1 MVVMDVG
8 AANTVAGIAGRGVV
22 LREPAAIMLQA
33 QTKRILATGNDAWNA
48 LERTPENIVALRPLS
63 RGIGGCD
70 PDVLAG
76 MLRYQLTNVCRQN
89 FFLCQPGVLFA
100 VPSCTTA
107 YERQMLADASYI
119 GSLPGLKAGCVKRR
133 VALVDETLAHAVGM
147 GLWRRK
153 GYSAALVV
161 GARCCQA
168 AIFADGEL
176 ALSRC
181 VHSRTPI
188 LGAGGDAL
196 DAAVAEFFA
205 RECGLI
211 VGTEYAER
219 IKRSVGAS
227 AATAVDVVS
236 PPGCKLS
243 AAQVAEGTRA
253 AMSAPLARLVAM
265 FGELLEDAAR
275 ELGDAAVS
283 EIASCGVMLS
293 GGGAQLKG
301 LRAMLGD
308 KFKMEFA
315 LAERPLDSAAEG
327 MLEMVASGRIPAL
340 PVKEGAK

>member
-1 MVVMDVG
+1 MKFGKRIVIDVG
-8 AANTVAGIAGRGVV
+8 AANVVVGVSGRGAV

-33 QTKRILATGNDAWNA
+33 QTKRILAVGTEAWNA
-48 LERTPENIVALRPLS
+48 LERTPENIVALRPLF

-168 AIFADGEL
+168 AVFADGEL

-181 VHSRTPI
+181 VH
-188 LGAGGDAL
+188 GGEQLKNVRAEEL
-196 DAAVAEFFA
+196 HAPVQAVA
-205 RECGLI
+205 RG
-211 VGTEYAER
+211 
-219 IKRSVGAS
+219 
-227 AATAVDVVS
+227 
-236 PPGCKLS
+236 
-243 AAQVAEGTRA
+243 VAH
-253 AMSAPLARLVAM
+253 
-265 FGELLEDAAR
+265 
-275 ELGDAAVS
+275 
-283 EIASCGVMLS
+283 
-293 GGGAQLKG
+293 
-301 LRAMLGD
+301 
-308 KFKMEFA
+308 
-315 LAERPLDSAAEG
+315 
-327 MLEMVASGRIPAL
+327 
-340 PVKEGAK
+340 